1 VARANR
7 ESPTDRRS
15 ITDTGGMNPEIT
27 TRSEPGAAD
36 QSPTVGK
43 GKGAGVGTSVW
54 RPGTFR
60 RRRDDFPA
68 NRPYGEQT
76 TPYGTGARSGQ
87 RSDYERDSLGI
98 R

>member
-1 VARANR
+1 
-7 ESPTDRRS
+7 
-15 ITDTGGMNPEIT
+15 MNPEIT
-27 TRSEPGAAD
+27 TRSELGAAT
-36 QSPTVGK
+36 QSLTVER

-60 RRRDDFPA
+60 RRRDDSPA

-76 TPYGTGARSGQ
+76 TPYGTGARIGQ
-87 RSDYERDSLGI
+87 RSDYGRDSLGI